1 MENRKTTT
9 LSNSLLWFGASVSIA
24 EIFTGTLIAPLGFRR
39 GLLAIVIGHAVGC
52 FLLYLAGLIGA
63 RSGKS
68 AMETVGFSFGSRG
81 RILFAGL
88 NVLQLVGWTAVMI
101 IGGARAMTIIL
112 GSALGF
118 KGELL
123 FCLVIGGLILLWVLM
138 GITNLGKVNVF
149 AVTGLLLLSVL
160 LSFVVFNGG
169 IPVFTGGTMSFGMAL
184 ELSIAMPLSWLPLI
198 SDYTKDAKKPAQ
210 AAFASVL
217 AYFAG
222 STFMYVIGLGAA
234 IFTGES
240 DIATIMFRAGLGL
253 AGVLII
259 LLSTVTTTYLDVY
272 SAGLSMNA
280 IHPKLSAKAM
290 AVAATILGTGIAM
303 SVPMERYESFLYLIG
318 SVFAPMVTILIT
330 DYFILKKDWSENAVN
345 PANLVL
351 WAAGFLIYRFFM
363 RIDTPIGSTLPVM
376 AIVCFLCILTN
387 GGLNYVYRN
396 ARES

>member
-184 ELSIAMPLSWLPLI
+184 ELSIAMPRSWLPLI
-198 SDYTKDAKKPAQ
+198 SDYTK
-210 AAFASVL
+210 
-217 AYFAG
+217 
-222 STFMYVIGLGAA
+222 
-234 IFTGES
+234 
-240 DIATIMFRAGLGL
+240 
-253 AGVLII
+253 
-259 LLSTVTTTYLDVY
+259 
-272 SAGLSMNA
+272 
-280 IHPKLSAKAM
+280 
-290 AVAATILGTGIAM
+290 
-303 SVPMERYESFLYLIG
+303 
-318 SVFAPMVTILIT
+318 
-330 DYFILKKDWSENAVN
+330 
-345 PANLVL
+345 
-351 WAAGFLIYRFFM
+351 
-363 RIDTPIGSTLPVM
+363 
-376 AIVCFLCILTN
+376 
-387 GGLNYVYRN
+387 
-396 ARES
+396 